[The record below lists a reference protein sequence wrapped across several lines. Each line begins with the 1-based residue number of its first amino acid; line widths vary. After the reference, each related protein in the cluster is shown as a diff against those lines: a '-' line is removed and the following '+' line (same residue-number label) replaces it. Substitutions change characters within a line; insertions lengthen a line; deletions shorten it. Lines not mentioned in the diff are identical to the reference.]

1 MNETERKDLRE
12 LSDDDFMEAWTE
24 RAKDLDEAK
33 EDCRAYREEHD
44 RRLMKEKFDAMT
56 DAERSALAQYIEAE
70 GIESL
75 EGVGAQSEEDEESD
89 IGTLQSSRRLL
100 FA

>member
-1 MNETERKDLRE
+1 
-12 LSDDDFMEAWTE
+12 
-24 RAKDLDEAK
+24 
-33 EDCRAYREEHD
+33 
-44 RRLMKEKFDAMT
+44 MKEKFDAMT

-89 IGTLQSSRRLL
+89 NG
-100 FA
+100 